1 MPLAC
6 NMGEGWIIAATKR
19 ELKKLGLQVSGTY
32 LECEK
37 RLEEAKNNE

>member
-1 MPLAC
+1 MV
-6 NMGEGWIIAATKR
+6 ESWIIADVKR

-37 RLEEAKNNE
+37 RLEEVKNNE